1 MIEVVCVVYVSLHY
15 TNQYALTSWNKR
27 KYKHKKILLVTHG
40 GICRAIYWYFNGYQ
54 KTETLQVL
62 MKIARYMNYNYEK
75 TKEVL
80 NEK

>member
-1 MIEVVCVVYVSLHY
+1 MEEYVE
-15 TNQYALTSWNKR
+15 QY
-27 KYKHKKILLVTHG
+27 I
-40 GICRAIYWYFNGYQ
+40 GISMGYQ
-54 KTETLQVL
+54 KTKTLQVL

>member
-1 MIEVVCVVYVSLHY
+1 MVEYVD
-15 TNQYALTSWNKR
+15 QY
-27 KYKHKKILLVTHG
+27 I
-40 GICRAIYWYFNGYQ
+40 GISMGYQ

-62 MKIARYMNYNYEK
+62 MKIARYMNMNYNYEK